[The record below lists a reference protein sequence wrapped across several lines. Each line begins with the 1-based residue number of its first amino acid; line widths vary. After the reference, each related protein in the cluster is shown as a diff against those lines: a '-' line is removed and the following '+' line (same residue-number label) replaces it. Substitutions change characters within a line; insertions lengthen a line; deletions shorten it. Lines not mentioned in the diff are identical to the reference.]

1 MEGSKRQDTSLK
13 RLVAD
18 AMVSGKYTKT
28 CHQRML
34 QLTTQNQ
41 VLKTASV
48 NVIVRS
54 EMFM

>member
-1 MEGSKRQDTSLK
+1 MKGSKRQDTSLK